1 MYRRATIF
9 ADDIALL
16 NQNTVK
22 KTVNDLKK
30 NEKLEILELR
40 IVGKTVVNETVGGF
54 SQHQLFKRFL
64 IHFLF
69 VEHDHK
75 VIDLF

>member
-9 ADDIALL
+9 ADDIAHFNL
-16 NQNTVK
+16 NTVK

-40 IVGKTVVNETVGGF
+40 TVGKTVLNETVGGF
-54 SQHQLFKRFL
+54 THYQLFKRFL

>member
-22 KTVNDLKK
+22 KTVSDLKK

-40 IVGKTVVNETVGGF
+40 TVGKTVLNETVGGF
-54 SQHQLFKRFL
+54 SHYQQLKRFL

-75 VIDLF
+75 IIDLF

>member
-9 ADDIALL
+9 ADDIDYL

-40 IVGKTVVNETVGGF
+40 TIGKTVMNETVGGF
-54 SQHQLFKRFL
+54 SQ
-64 IHFLF
+64 
-69 VEHDHK
+69 
-75 VIDLF
+75 

>member
-9 ADDIALL
+9 ADDIAFL

-40 IVGKTVVNETVGGF
+40 IVGKTVLNETVGGF
-54 SQHQLFKRFL
+54 NQH
-64 IHFLF
+64 
-69 VEHDHK
+69 
-75 VIDLF
+75 